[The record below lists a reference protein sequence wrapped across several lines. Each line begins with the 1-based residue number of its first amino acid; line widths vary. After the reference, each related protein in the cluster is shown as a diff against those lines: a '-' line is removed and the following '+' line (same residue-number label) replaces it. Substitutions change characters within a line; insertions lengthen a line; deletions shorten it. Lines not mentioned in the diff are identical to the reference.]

1 MKRRT
6 LIGTAAA
13 AAVSPLGV
21 TNGAF
26 AQNAQEKV
34 RKINL
39 YTWPQAALP
48 QATRPRS

>member
-6 LIGTAAA
+6 LVAAA
-13 AAVSPLGV
+13 GLAAIAPN
-21 TNGAF
+21 TIARGAF
-26 AQNAQEKV
+26 AQNAAEKV

-48 QATRPRS
+48 QA